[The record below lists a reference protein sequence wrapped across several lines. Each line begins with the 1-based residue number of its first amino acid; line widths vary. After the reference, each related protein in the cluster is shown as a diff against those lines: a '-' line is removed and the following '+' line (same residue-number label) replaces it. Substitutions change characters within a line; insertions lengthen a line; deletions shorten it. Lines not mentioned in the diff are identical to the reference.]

1 MKNIFLTG
9 TIAYGPFKNESDID
23 VVINPIFA
31 RIIEGVLFA
40 LGIRISF
47 SVVDDPT
54 YNGSYFKID
63 NSRKI
68 QIIVPDNDKEFK
80 CWDYATLKMK
90 KQEPISDR
98 FKRIDEFRCLF
109 REAMEK

>member
-9 TIAYGPFKNESDID
+9 TVIYGPFTNESDID
-23 VVINPIFA
+23 VVINPIYA

-40 LGIRISF
+40 LGIRIRF
-47 SVVDDPT
+47 SAVDDPS
-54 YNGSYFKID
+54 YNGFSFEID

-80 CWDYATLKMK
+80 CWNYATQKMK
-90 KQEPISDR
+90 KQDSISDR
-98 FKRIDEFRCLF
+98 FERVAEFRHLF